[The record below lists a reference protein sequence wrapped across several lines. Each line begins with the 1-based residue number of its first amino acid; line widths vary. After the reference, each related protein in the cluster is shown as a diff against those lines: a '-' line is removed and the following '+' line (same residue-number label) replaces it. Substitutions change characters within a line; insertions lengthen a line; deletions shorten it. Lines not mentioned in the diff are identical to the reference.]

1 MNLSPGFFSDA
12 AYKET
17 PSPYLSGA
25 LQPFFPPGFKY
36 FTDYVSLKSPL
47 TFPLHLHL
55 CLQLFVSR
63 ITFF

>member
-1 MNLSPGFFSDA
+1 MLMNLSPGFFSDA

-36 FTDYVSLKSPL
+36 FTDYVIM
-47 TFPLHLHL
+47 
-55 CLQLFVSR
+55 CLSNLL
-63 ITFF
+63 